1 MTKTID
7 YYLSLVS
14 PWSYFGH
21 ERFGAL
27 AARHGARV
35 DMMPIDIGKVFSVS
49 GGLPLAKRPPQRLAY
64 RIVELE
70 RWRDLL
76 AMPLNTKPKFAASGA
91 DVASRWVLAA
101 QERDARAAFDLAGAV
116 MRARWAEDR
125 DVADASTLAAIAR
138 ALSLDADALA
148 ERACAPEVGARYE
161 TLTQKAIDAQVFG
174 VPWYVYR
181 GEPFWGQDRLDFLDR
196 ALAK

>member
-1 MTKTID
+1 MKTID

-21 ERFGAL
+21 DRFGAL
-27 AARHGARV
+27 AAKHGARI
-35 DMMPIDIGKVFSVS
+35 DMMPIDVGKVFAVS

-70 RWRDLL
+70 RWRDFLG
-76 AMPLNTKPKFAASGA
+76 MPLNTRPKFAASSA

-101 QERDARAAFDLAGAV
+101 AEREARAAFDLAGAV
-116 MRARWAEDR
+116 MRARWVDEAE
-125 DVADASTLAAIAR
+125 
-138 ALSLDADALA
+138 ALA
-148 ERACAPEVGARYE
+148 KRADTTEIAARYE
-161 TLTQKAIDAQVFG
+161 TLTQKAIEAQVFG
-174 VPWYVYR
+174 VPWYVCD
-181 GEPFWGQDRLDFLDR
+181 GVPFWGQDRLDFLDR